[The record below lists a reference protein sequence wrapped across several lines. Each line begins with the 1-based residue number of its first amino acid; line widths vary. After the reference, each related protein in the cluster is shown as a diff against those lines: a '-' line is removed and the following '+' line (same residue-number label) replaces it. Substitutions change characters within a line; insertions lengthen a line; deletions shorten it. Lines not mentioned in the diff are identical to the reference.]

1 MNVKFNK
8 EHLRHIVMS
17 RKSRKRKEFLR
28 HIIRHSLLMGNQ
40 SEKRELSDI
49 KEITYDY
56 YYWQAREALKLLHN
70 GKDIIA
76 EQMSVA

>member
-1 MNVKFNK
+1 
-8 EHLRHIVMS
+8 
-17 RKSRKRKEFLR
+17 
-28 HIIRHSLLMGNQ
+28 MGNQ

-70 GKDIIA
+70 GRDIIA
-76 EQMSVA
+76 EQMRIA